1 LTGHLDN
8 GFMQG
13 GLHQDLLAKLGE
25 TVGIADLVFDQDG
38 HVALSFD
45 DVTLH
50 IEHQAAANVL
60 LVTAEVEPLPP
71 APDADW
77 LGRALELNHAR
88 LLQRDGCI
96 GIDRGAG
103 RIVFIDRVPLHGMTQ
118 QLFEERLN
126 AIIDGV
132 ETWRKWLKSPGR
144 DTAENALAASAT
156 DQIFRP

>member
-1 LTGHLDN
+1 
-8 GFMQG
+8 MQG

-25 TVGIADLVFDQDG
+25 TVGIADLVFDQDN
-38 HVALSFD
+38 HVGLSFD
-45 DVTLH
+45 DVTLN
-50 IEHQAAANVL
+50 IEYREAANAL
-60 LVTAEVEPLPP
+60 LITSEIGALPP

-96 GIDRGAG
+96 GIDLGAG
-103 RIVFIDRVPLHGMTQ
+103 RIVLIDRVPLHGMTQ
-118 QLFEERLN
+118 QLFEERLS

-132 ETWRKWLKSPGR
+132 GTWRKWLKSPGR
-144 DTAENALAASAT
+144 DTTAEDALAVSAT

>member
-1 LTGHLDN
+1 LDN

-38 HVALSFD
+38 HVGLSFD
-45 DVTLH
+45 DVTLN
-50 IEHQAAANVL
+50 IEYQEAANAL
-60 LVTAEVEPLPP
+60 LITSEIGALPP

-103 RIVFIDRVPLHGMTQ
+103 RIVLIDRVPLHGMTQ
-118 QLFEERLN
+118 QLFEERLS

-132 ETWRKWLKSPGR
+132 GTWRKWLKSPGR
-144 DTAENALAASAT
+144 DTTAEDALAVSAT